1 MRPAVQAQPANTR
14 EFSSEERTGIDYCIV
29 LYIQE
34 FYRVQVRWPMGEPA
48 LDRPKRAERVRDGLQ
63 GREWLEVVVQ
73 QVEGVAEVYLACKK
87 R

>member
-14 EFSSEERTGIDYCIV
+14 ESSGEERTSIDYCIV

-34 FYRVQVRWPMGEPA
+34 FYRVQVRRPMGEPA
-48 LDRPKRAERVRDGLQ
+48 LDRRERAERVGDGLQ
-63 GREWLEVVVQ
+63 GRERPEGVRQ